1 MNDRMLR
8 AFVTCARTGSVTRTA
23 SALGYSAASISDQI
37 RQLEVHTR
45 QPLFRRTPGGMS
57 LTEAGRRMVPVAH
70 DILSRMDLLCRCE
83 ELPGHGRRRRGHHS
97 APLREVHAVH
107 RTA

>member
-23 SALGYSAASISDQI
+23 TELGYSAASISDQI
-37 RQLEVHTR
+37 RQLEVHTQ

-57 LTEAGRRMVPVAH
+57 LTETGRRMVPVAH
-70 DILSRMDLLCRCE
+70 DILCRMDLLCRTR
-83 ELPGHGRRRRGHHS
+83 PSSR
-97 APLREVHAVH
+97 HACRAH
-107 RTA
+107 AGERPEPMRKAGAA

>member
-23 SALGYSAASISDQI
+23 TELGYSAASISDQI

-45 QPLFRRTPGGMS
+45 QPLFRRTPGGMN

-70 DILSRMDLLCRCE
+70 DILSRMDLLCHCE
-83 ELPGHGRRRRGHHS
+83 AIPSHPRRRRENRS
-97 APLREVHAVH
+97 APLREVHTVH

>member
-23 SALGYSAASISDQI
+23 TELGYSAASISDQI
-37 RQLEVHTR
+37 RQLEVHT
-45 QPLFRRTPGGMS
+45 QKPLFRRTSGGMS

-83 ELPGHGRRRRGHHS
+83 AKAGYGRRNRGNRS
-97 APLREVHAVH
+97 APLHEVHHVRRSA
-107 RTA
+107 

>member
-1 MNDRMLR
+1 MLR

-23 SALGYSAASISDQI
+23 TELGYSAASISDQI

-57 LTEAGRRMVPVAH
+57 LTEAGKRMVPVAH
-70 DILSRMDLLCRCE
+70 DILSRMDLLCHCE
-83 ELPGHGRRRRGHHS
+83 AMPEYGRRRRGNQA
-97 APLREVHAVH
+97 APRQELYAV
-107 RTA
+107 RPTA